1 MTVPPSAPWTVHR
14 PPARHGRGAAAL
26 FALFVAAGCSTVP
39 VDAPPASPPAASPA
53 TSPATSPGPAA
64 ASPGPPPAADAPA
77 APSRPA
83 KRPPARTPAAPRA
96 SRGGGYYLDDGP
108 GDNPPRNLDSIPDA
122 VPRAEPLHPAANRP
136 YRVFGQSYVPR
147 PELSSH
153 RERGYASWYG
163 RKFHGRPTSSG
174 ERYDMYGMTAAH
186 PTLPIPSYVRV
197 TNVRNG
203 RTVVLRVND
212 RGPFLNRRV
221 IDLSYTAAHRLGYVD
236 SGSAE
241 VEVELLQA
249 GGAAPRPVQTAVR
262 ADLADQARQEPPPVA
277 PASLPM
283 LAEAAA
289 ERLSIETT
297 IDDQPLVS
305 VVPVVPVVHEPG
317 ASLPVPGVAVSPAER
332 ALSPAPPAAPALWL
346 QLGAFASRDNAE
358 AARSRF
364 SRELPWL
371 GVPIDI
377 IQLGETWRVQA
388 GPWARRDDAVA
399 TAERIVGAG
408 SVKPITVLR

>member
-1 MTVPPSAPWTVHR
+1 MIAPPSAAWAAHR
-14 PPARHGRGAAAL
+14 RTTRHGRGATAL
-26 FALFVAAGCSTVP
+26 LVLLMLLVAAGCGTVP
-39 VDAPPASPPAASPA
+39 VEAPTAPPPGPIAAPRTPVPAAEAPTVPLRSARRPPAR
-53 TSPATSPGPAA
+53 
-64 ASPGPPPAADAPA
+64 APA
-77 APSRPA
+77 APA
-83 KRPPARTPAAPRA
+83 VPAAPRA

-108 GDNPPRNLDSIPDA
+108 GDNPPLNLDGIPDA

-136 YRVFGQSYVPR
+136 YSVFGQRYVPR
-147 PELSSH
+147 PELTSH
-153 RERGYASWYG
+153 RERGHASWYG

-203 RTVVLRVND
+203 RAVVLRVND

-236 SGSAE
+236 SGSTE

-249 GGAAPRPVQTAVR
+249 AGTPPRTLQTAVR
-262 ADLADQARQEPPPVA
+262 ADLADLTDQARPEPPSVA
-277 PASLPM
+277 PASVPM

-297 IDDQPLVS
+297 IDDQPLA
-305 VVPVVPVVHEPG
+305 PVRQEPG
-317 ASLPVPGVAVSPAER
+317 APLSGPGEAASAAVEPLASPT
-332 ALSPAPPAAPALWL
+332 APALWL
-346 QLGAFASRDNAE
+346 QLGAFASRANAE

-371 GVPIDI
+371 GVPIDVV
-377 IQLGETWRVQA
+377 QFGETWRVQV
-388 GPWARRDDAVA
+388 GPWVHRDDAMA
-399 TAERIVGAG
+399 TADRIIGTG